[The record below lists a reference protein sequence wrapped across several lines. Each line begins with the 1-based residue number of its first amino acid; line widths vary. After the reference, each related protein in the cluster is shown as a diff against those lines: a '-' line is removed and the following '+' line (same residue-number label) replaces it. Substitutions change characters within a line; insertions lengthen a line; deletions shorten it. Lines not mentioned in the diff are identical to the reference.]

1 MCDGWSRFFEWS
13 TINLQLRGSP
23 IVGLWMGVV
32 IDLLSGNPANRQRPA
47 GQTGILIRQEENM
60 AETSK
65 GFVPIY
71 GTVEGDGRVVL
82 TRPLPKPAAK
92 PKPPKA

>member
-1 MCDGWSRFFEWS
+1 
-13 TINLQLRGSP
+13 
-23 IVGLWMGVV
+23 
-32 IDLLSGNPANRQRPA
+32 
-47 GQTGILIRQEENM
+47 M
-60 AETSK
+60 AQPLK

-71 GTVEGDGRVVL
+71 GTVEDDGRVVL